1 MPDINDIHR
10 FFEGNLPEYQR
21 KDNLEVMRFFLRQIG
36 LTGKKPIKSFLRNFH
51 ELKEFV
57 VFDWLGQDEI
67 NDNKPQPVTHIP
79 KEKKRKKK
87 DTFGKCKCGG
97 NMVKRKNR
105 NDNSLFLGCSNWPK
119 CTNTKPF
126 L

>member
-10 FFEGNLPEYQR
+10 FFEINLPGYQR
-21 KDNLEVMRFFLRQIG
+21 RDNLEVIKFFLREIG
-36 LTGKKPIKSFLRNFH
+36 LTGKKPIKSFLAHFQ

-57 VFDWLGQDEI
+57 CYEWLGENEI
-67 NDNKPQPVTHIP
+67 NDKKPQPVTHIP

-87 DTFGKCKCGG
+87 EIIGRCKCGG
-97 NMVKRKNR
+97 NMVKRQNR
-105 NDNSLFLGCSNWPK
+105 TDKSFFLGCSNWPK

-126 L
+126 